1 MKAQI
6 PAGINFSMSGLPYW
20 TMDIGGFCVEKRYE
34 NAKEGSEDLNE
45 WRELNTRWYQFGAFA
60 PLFRVHGQYPYREI
74 FHIAP
79 ENHPAYRS
87 MLYYNK
93 LRYRLMPYIYSLAGA
108 VYHRDY
114 TMMRG
119 LAMDF
124 TSDTEVYDIDDQY
137 MFGPA
142 FMVCPVYEY
151 KARNRE
157 VYFPKNKGWYDFYTG
172 RYQEGGIKKRVDA
185 PYERMPLFV
194 PEGAIIPVGP
204 ELQYATEKKPDP
216 IDLYVYTGADGSFEL
231 YEDENV
237 NYNYEKG
244 KFAVIPFTYNE
255 KEKKLVIGDREGEFD
270 GMLEFRKFNVIFVSK
285 NHPVGFKPDRTK
297 GILVEY
303 DGTRIEVPAN

>member
-1 MKAQI
+1 
-6 PAGINFSMSGLPYW
+6 
-20 TMDIGGFCVEKRYE
+20 
-34 NAKEGSEDLNE
+34 
-45 WRELNTRWYQFGAFA
+45 
-60 PLFRVHGQYPYREI
+60 
-74 FHIAP
+74 
-79 ENHPAYRS
+79 
-87 MLYYNK
+87 
-93 LRYRLMPYIYSLAGA
+93 MPYIYSLAGA

-216 IDLYVYTGADGSFEL
+216 IDLYIYTGADGSFEL

-285 NHPVGFKPDRTK
+285 NHPVGFKPDRTE